1 MNCFVASRQ
10 IFSLLLRCANIK
22 TNFIFIPSSIFLFLY
37 YCVFFLTC
45 SPSYWIVEA
54 LNFVNGQYL
63 SVFFFK
69 RFPSVHSD
77 ELKTQVFRVELSI
90 FLLPKMSLDVWVR
103 RVLCPR
109 RGMEKSWIFRLL
121 RCCRVLPLWSE
132 NWVSLLMTVSE
143 DGGPWLSYLALLS
156 AADKQPRSLFS
167 LNWLAPCS
175 WFLLLKVLYNLEV
188 CIKLPFNTHSLAITS
203 HLLLY
208 YKDTCPAPK
217 TSITS
222 YFPHPFTEWMG
233 VSRWF
238 PCNAEPGKSPRR
250 SIQALSLSNF
260 ILALILPFVI

>member
-22 TNFIFIPSSIFLFLY
+22 MNFIFIPSSRLFLY
-37 YCVFFLTC
+37 YCIFFLTR
-45 SPSYWIVEA
+45 SPSYWIVEE
-54 LNFVNGQYL
+54 LNSINWQYL

-69 RFPSVHSD
+69 RFPLVHSD
-77 ELKTQVFRVELSI
+77 ELKTQVFRVEPSI

-109 RGMEKSWIFRLL
+109 RGMEKSLGSSVCWDAAGSCL
-121 RCCRVLPLWSE
+121 SE
-132 NWVSLLMTVSE
+132 VRTGWVRWRQTLE
-143 DGGPWLSYLALLS
+143 DGGPCLSHLVLLS
-156 AADKQPRSLFS
+156 AADKQSRSLFS

-175 WFLLLKVLYNLEV
+175 WFLLLEVLYNLEV

-203 HLLLY
+203 HLLPH
-208 YKDTCPAPK
+208 YKDKCPAPK

-238 PCNAEPGKSPRR
+238 PCNAEPGKSPRS